1 MRGITSCYNEHA
13 IRVSDLYCSRPSN
26 SNHSYIVPK
35 FNNPSIQNSVTNT
48 YKLNHHKQFLITLTW
63 TKKLIGQGFIINITN
78 NNTFSDS
85 DSVSVSSSSS
95 SSGSGSDYVNVISKF
110 NSNPPLLLMKNR
122 GTETFQFQN
131 FEVKLLWDISEAKY
145 EEGPEP
151 VNGFYVMVLVNSE
164 LGLFLGDKEEESLKK
179 NHGAKFSMVSRIERF
194 SGTSVYSTKAKF
206 SESGNSHEILIKNG
220 VEDEGS
226 KSNVLCL
233 FMDKKMVFKVKR
245 LKWNFRGNQT
255 IFVDG
260 LVVDLMWDLHDW
272 IFNLSDDNNNSDSA
286 VFLFRTRSGLDSRLW
301 LEEKNLQKQNEQDR
315 IGFSLLICGCKKPN

>member
-1 MRGITSCYNEHA
+1 MRGLTSCYNEHA

-26 SNHSYIVPK
+26 STHSYLVPK
-35 FNNPSIQNSVTNT
+35 LNNPSTQNSVTNT

-85 DSVSVSSSSS
+85 DSVSSSSSDS
-95 SSGSGSDYVNVISKF
+95 N
-110 NSNPPLLLMKNR
+110 NNPPLFLMKNR

-131 FEVKLLWDISEAKY
+131 FEVKLFWDLSEAKY
-145 EEGPEP
+145 DGPEP
-151 VNGFYVMVLVNSE
+151 VNRFYVMVLVDSE
-164 LGLFLGDKEEESLKK
+164 LGLFLGDKEDESLKK
-179 NHGAKFSMVSRIERF
+179 NHGVKFSMVSRSERF
-194 SGTSVYSTKAKF
+194 YGTSVYATKAKF
-206 SESGNSHEILIKNG
+206 CESGNFHEILIKCG

-301 LEEKNLQKQNEQDR
+301 LEEKNLQKQKEQDR
-315 IGFSLLICGCKKPN
+315 IGFSLLICGCKKLD